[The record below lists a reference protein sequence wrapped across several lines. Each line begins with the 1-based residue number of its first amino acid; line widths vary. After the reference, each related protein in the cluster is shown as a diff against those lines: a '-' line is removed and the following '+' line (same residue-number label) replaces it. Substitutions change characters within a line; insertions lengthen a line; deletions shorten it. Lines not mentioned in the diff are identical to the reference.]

1 MRFKLSAPLLALAA
15 AAALAAPPPPR
26 GSTQQQQQQPQD
38 EQEVTES
45 FVTTR
50 GAGFG
55 ERPKK
60 PAAASASATPPKKSS
75 RPGIASANKTTK
87 GPANGAPKNDAK
99 NNPAATKTTTAKTAK
114 AGATTK
120 DANTAAHHAPTPADA
135 AGEVRTEEAG
145 AADPAAAVGLGYTIL
160 KVGEDGS
167 NTVVDPSTAF
177 TAGDKI
183 RVALETNAD
192 GYLYIFNA
200 ENDRATPQM
209 LHPTAAVDEGANRIA
224 AHARDFIPTD
234 LRYSF
239 VFDETASTEHLYII
253 FSRRPLPEVPTGAA
267 LVEYCR
273 GKSADD
279 CLWQPPAEQWARI
292 KAAAA
297 AGRVNE
303 SRNPDLVAARTQLPP
318 ATLSRGIKVKKDEP
332 KPAVVRMNASAAS
345 DVLLTR
351 IELVHK

>member
-15 AAALAAPPPPR
+15 AAALVAPPPPR
-26 GSTQQQQQQPQD
+26 GSAQQQQQQQD
-38 EQEVTES
+38 EQEVTDS

-55 ERPKK
+55 ERPKR
-60 PAAASASATPPKKSS
+60 PAGTSASAAPPKKAS
-75 RPGIASANKTTK
+75 RPGPTSANKTAK
-87 GPANGAPKNDAK
+87 GPTGGAPKNNAK
-99 NNPAATKTTTAKTAK
+99 NNPAATKTTTTT
-114 AGATTK
+114 ATTDAAPK
-120 DANTAAHHAPTPADA
+120 DANTPAHHADAPADEA
-135 AGEVRTEEAG
+135 RAEEASAG
-145 AADPAAAVGLGYTIL
+145 PASPVGLGYTIL

-209 LHPTAAVDEGANRIA
+209 LHPTAAVDNGANRIA

-239 VFDETASTEHLYII
+239 VFDETVSTEHLYII
-253 FSRRPLPEVPTGAA
+253 FSRRPLADVPTGAA

-297 AGRVNE
+297 AGRVVE
-303 SRNPDLVAARTQLPP
+303 SRNNDLAAARVQLPP
-318 ATLSRGIKVKKDEP
+318 STLSRGLKVKKDEP

-345 DVLLTR
+345 DVLLTK
-351 IELVHK
+351 IELIHR